1 MQKPLSEDKEKLI
14 SKINQLNDQ
23 KVIDDLM
30 RLLAVDFDDTI
41 YLTND
46 LQKSAVSEAREELKA
61 GQGISDSDA
70 KQEIEDILEY

>member
-1 MQKPLSEDKEKLI
+1 MQKHLSEDKQKLI
-14 SKINQLNDQ
+14 SKINQLDDQ

-46 LQKSAVSEAREELKA
+46 VQKSAVAEAREALKS
-61 GQGISDSDA
+61 GKGISDSDVN
-70 KQEIEDILEY
+70 QEIDEWLEK

>member
-14 SKINQLNDQ
+14 SKINQLDDQ
-23 KVIDDLM
+23 KIIDDVM

-46 LQKSAVSEAREELKA
+46 VQKSAVAEAREELKA

-70 KQEIEDILEY
+70 NQEIEEILEY